1 MAESG
6 SRPPPSRRSPLALL
20 AVVGLALA
28 VAWLLAERNA
38 RQWWIVPE
46 DGKVTVKKGIFFV
59 TGKSA
64 YQPPDPEAARTYAP
78 LVPPPGA
85 PAPAEASFDDRAA
98 LDEALFEL
106 LARWARDD
114 IASQQMDRMDR
125 ARGYLQRASRLAGL
139 SPAQR
144 EQLRVL
150 QADTAF
156 QEAVGHLQ
164 EGAGALRRALEGLK
178 LAAEARG
185 PVAAEAAAL
194 GKALEPVAASTG
206 QLMLEASR
214 FAGERYRPAPAG
226 AAGATGPTAAPGATA
241 PPGTAAPAAST
252 PSPSGPAAPTGGPA
266 ER

>member
-1 MAESG
+1 VADPAS
-6 SRPPPSRRSPLALL
+6 PPPPHRRSALPLL

-38 RQWWIVPE
+38 RQWWLVPE
-46 DGKVTVKKGIFFV
+46 DGKVAVKKGIFFV
-59 TGKSA
+59 AGKAA

-78 LVPPPGA
+78 LVPPPGT
-85 PAPAEASFDDRAA
+85 PAPPEASFDDRAA
-98 LDEALFEL
+98 LDEAVFEL

-144 EQLRVL
+144 EQLRGM
-150 QADTAF
+150 QAETAF

-164 EGAGALRRALEGLK
+164 EGAGALRRALEGLR
-178 LAAEARG
+178 LAGEARG

-214 FAGERYRPAPAG
+214 FAAERYRPAPPGPGVGPPAPSPA
-226 AAGATGPTAAPGATA
+226 AAGA
-241 PPGTAAPAAST
+241 
-252 PSPSGPAAPTGGPA
+252 AAPTGAPA

>member
-1 MAESG
+1 VLVA
-6 SRPPPSRRSPLALL
+6 
-20 AVVGLALA
+20 VGLGVA

-46 DGKVTVKKGIFFV
+46 DGKVVVKKGIFFV
-59 TGKSA
+59 AGKA
-64 YQPPDPEAARTYAP
+64 AFQPPDPELARTYAP

-85 PAPAEASFDDRAA
+85 PAAVEASFDDRAE
-98 LDEALFEL
+98 LDQALFEL
-106 LARWARDD
+106 LARWARED

-125 ARGYLQRASRLAGL
+125 ARAFLQRASRLAGL

-144 EQLRVL
+144 EQLRVM
-150 QADTAF
+150 QAETAF

-164 EGAGALRRALEGLK
+164 EGAAALRRALEGLR

-194 GKALEPVAASTG
+194 GKALEPVAGSTG

-214 FAGERYRPAPAG
+214 FAAERYRRPTAGASPAPPEAPPPG
-226 AAGATGPTAAPGATA
+226 AA
-241 PPGTAAPAAST
+241 S
-252 PSPSGPAAPTGGPA
+252 PTGASP